1 MLELP
6 ESYSISKQ
14 INQTLKGKLIK
25 NAVANSSPHKFAWY
39 FGDPS
44 NYRFL
49 LTGQSIKEAK
59 AVAGQVEL
67 YAGDIRIL
75 FSDGVNIRYFE
86 KRDKIPAKHQL
97 RIDFEDDS
105 SLVCCVQMYGGLWV
119 YHEGENEN
127 PYYLVAK
134 RKPSPL
140 STDFSKSYFDTMF
153 QEENKKNLSAK
164 AFLATEQRIPGL
176 GNGILQDILFHAKI
190 HPKRKIDTLARDET
204 NGLFDAVK
212 TVINRMAKD
221 GGRDTE
227 KDLFGKNGGYHT
239 ILSKNTAGKPCPV
252 CGTLIKKEAYLGGS
266 IYLCEGCQ
274 RLS

>member
-39 FGDPS
+39 FGDPN

-49 LTGQSIKEAK
+49 LTGQIINEAK

-86 KRDKIPAKHQL
+86 KRDKIPVKHQL

-204 NGLFDAVK
+204 DGLFDAVK

-239 ILSKNTAGKPCPV
+239 ILSKNTVGKPCPV